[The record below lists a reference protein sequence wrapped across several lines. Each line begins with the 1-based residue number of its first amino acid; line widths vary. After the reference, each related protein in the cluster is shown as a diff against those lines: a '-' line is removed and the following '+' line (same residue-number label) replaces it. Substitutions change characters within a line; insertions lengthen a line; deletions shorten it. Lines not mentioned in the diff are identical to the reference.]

1 MLTNF
6 LNVLVQVAILLI
18 LISLGFILT
27 KCKLLNEQGA
37 KGMTNVVLY
46 LVIPCVMI
54 NAFSNYSFSKSAVK
68 TLVLGIIIVLLLHA
82 LFIIISLVFLRDK
95 DIATKKVIQFGAI
108 FSNCGFM
115 SLPLQ
120 EAILGKSGLFLGVI
134 YVAVFNLLTWTYGLV
149 LMSGDKKQ
157 LSFKKIITNPGII
170 GFLLG
175 LLLFFLSVTL
185 PQVIAK
191 PIAYV
196 SALNTPL
203 PMLIIGYYIANS
215 NLLDALKDK
224 KCMLCVAFKLAII
237 PTAGLASMYLFGVR
251 GDMLVAMTIA
261 SSAPIAAINTMFSE
275 KFSANTK
282 LSASAVSIS
291 TVLSLI
297 TMPVIITLAQA
308 IAY

>member
-6 LNVLVQVAILLI
+6 LSVLIQVLILLI

-27 KCKLLNEQGA
+27 KRNLLTEQGA

-54 NAFSNYSFSKSAVK
+54 NSFSSYEFSVSALK
-68 TLVLGIIIVLLLHA
+68 TLGYGVLVALLLHA
-82 LFIIISLVFLRDK
+82 VFIAVSLIFLKDK
-95 DIATKKVIQFGAI
+95 DVATSRVIRFGAV

-120 EAILGKSGLFLGVI
+120 EAILGESGLFLGVI
-134 YVAVFNLLTWTYGLV
+134 YVAIFNLVSWTYGLV
-149 LMSGDKKQ
+149 LISGDKKQ
-157 LSFKKIITNPGII
+157 LSLKKLITNPGII

-175 LLLFFLSVTL
+175 LILFFLSATL
-185 PQVIAK
+185 PQVVAK
-191 PIAYV
+191 PIEYI

-203 PMLIIGYYIANS
+203 PMLIIGFYIAKS
-215 NLLDALKDK
+215 KLLDAIRDK
-224 KCMLCVAFKLAII
+224 KCMLCVAFKLIVI
-237 PTAGLASMYLFGVR
+237 PASALLLMFVCGVR
-251 GDMLVAMTIA
+251 GDMLIAMTIA
-261 SSAPIAAINTMFSE
+261 SSAPIATITTMFSE
-275 KFSANTK
+275 KFGANTK

-297 TMPVIITLAQA
+297 TMPLLITIAQT

>member
-6 LNVLVQVAILLI
+6 LSVLIQVLILLI

-27 KCKLLNEQGA
+27 KRNLLTEQGA

-54 NAFSNYSFSKSAVK
+54 NSFSSYDFSVSALK
-68 TLVLGIIIVLLLHA
+68 TLGYGVLVALLLHA
-82 LFIIISLVFLRDK
+82 VFIAVSLIFLKDK
-95 DIATKKVIQFGAI
+95 DVATSRVIRFGAV

-120 EAILGKSGLFLGVI
+120 EAILGESGLFLGVI
-134 YVAVFNLLTWTYGLV
+134 YVAIFNLVSWTYGLV
-149 LMSGDKKQ
+149 LISGDKKQ
-157 LSFKKIITNPGII
+157 LSLKKLITNPGII

-175 LLLFFLSVTL
+175 LILFFLSATL
-185 PQVIAK
+185 PQVVAK
-191 PIAYV
+191 PIEYI

-203 PMLIIGYYIANS
+203 PMLIIGFYIAKS
-215 NLLDALKDK
+215 KLLDAISDK
-224 KCMLCVAFKLAII
+224 KCMLCVAFKLIVI
-237 PTAGLASMYLFGVR
+237 PASALLLMFVCGVR
-251 GDMLVAMTIA
+251 GDMLIAMTIA
-261 SSAPIAAINTMFSE
+261 SSAPIATITTMFSE
-275 KFSANTK
+275 KFGANTK

-297 TMPVIITLAQA
+297 TMPLLITIAQS

>member
-6 LNVLVQVAILLI
+6 LNVLTQVAILLI

-27 KCKLLNEQGA
+27 KRKLLTEQGA

-54 NAFSNYSFSKSAVK
+54 NSFGAYKFSRDSLK
-68 TLVLGIIIVLLLHA
+68 TLLLGLLTALLLHG
-82 LFIIISLVFLRDK
+82 LFIAISLIFLKDK
-95 DIATKKVIQFGAI
+95 DISTSRVIRFGAV

-120 EAILGKSGLFLGVI
+120 EAILGRSGLFLGVI
-134 YVAVFNLLTWTYGLV
+134 YVAMFNLVSWTYGLV
-149 LMSGDKKQ
+149 LISGDKKQ
-157 LSFKKIITNPGII
+157 LSFKKIVTNPGII
-170 GFLLG
+170 GFVLG
-175 LLLFFLSVTL
+175 VLLFLLSVTL
-185 PQVIAK
+185 PQVVSK
-191 PIAYV
+191 PIEYI

-215 NLLDALKDK
+215 KLINALKNK
-224 KCMLCVAFKLAII
+224 KCMLCVLFKLIVI
-237 PTAGLASMYLFGVR
+237 PAAALTLMYLCGLR

-261 SSAPIAAINTMFSE
+261 SSAPIATITTMFSE
-275 KFSANTK
+275 KFGANTK

-297 TMPVIITLAQA
+297 TMPLLITIAQT
-308 IAY
+308 IAH

>member
-6 LNVLVQVAILLI
+6 LSVLIQVLILLI

-27 KCKLLNEQGA
+27 KRNLLTEQGA

-54 NAFSNYSFSKSAVK
+54 NAFSSYQVSKETFK
-68 TLVLGIIIVLLLHA
+68 TLLLGLLIAFLLHG
-82 LFIIISLVFLRDK
+82 LFIALSLFFLKDT
-95 DIATKKVIQFGAI
+95 DIATSRVIRFGAV

-120 EAILGKSGLFLGVI
+120 EAILGESGLFLGVI
-134 YVAVFNLLTWTYGLV
+134 YVAMFNLISWTYGLV
-149 LMSGDKKQ
+149 LISGDKKQ
-157 LSFKKIITNPGII
+157 LSFKKIVTNPGII

-175 LLLFFLSVTL
+175 LLLFFLSVEL
-185 PQVIAK
+185 PPVIHK
-191 PIAYV
+191 PIEYIA
-196 SALNTPL
+196 ALNTPL
-203 PMLIIGYYIANS
+203 PMLIIGFYIAKS
-215 NLLDALKDK
+215 KLLDAIKDK
-224 KCMLCVAFKLAII
+224 KCMLSVAFKLVLI
-237 PTAGLASMYLFGVR
+237 PASALLLMYFCGVR

-261 SSAPIAAINTMFSE
+261 SSAPIATLTTMFSE
-275 KFSANTK
+275 KYGANTK

-297 TMPVIITLAQA
+297 TMPLLITLAQT
-308 IAY
+308 IAN

>member
-6 LNVLVQVAILLI
+6 LSVLIQVLILLI

-27 KCKLLNEQGA
+27 KRNLLTEQGA

-54 NAFSNYSFSKSAVK
+54 NSFSSYDFSVSALK
-68 TLVLGIIIVLLLHA
+68 TLGYGVLVALLLHA
-82 LFIIISLVFLRDK
+82 VFIAVSLIFLKDK
-95 DIATKKVIQFGAI
+95 DVATSRVIRFGAV

-120 EAILGKSGLFLGVI
+120 EAILGESGLFLGVI
-134 YVAVFNLLTWTYGLV
+134 YVAIFNLVSWTYGLV
-149 LMSGDKKQ
+149 LISGDKKQ
-157 LSFKKIITNPGII
+157 LSLKKLITNPGII

-175 LLLFFLSVTL
+175 LILFFLSATL
-185 PQVIAK
+185 PHVVAK
-191 PIAYV
+191 PIEYI

-203 PMLIIGYYIANS
+203 PMLIIGFYIAKS
-215 NLLDALKDK
+215 KLLDAISDK
-224 KCMLCVAFKLAII
+224 KCMLCVAFKLIVI
-237 PTAGLASMYLFGVR
+237 PASALLLMFVCGVR
-251 GDMLVAMTIA
+251 GDMLIAMTIA
-261 SSAPIAAINTMFSE
+261 SSAPIATITTMFSE
-275 KFSANTK
+275 KFGANTK

-297 TMPVIITLAQA
+297 TMPIIITIAQM

>member
-6 LNVLVQVAILLI
+6 LSVLIQVLILLI

-27 KCKLLNEQGA
+27 KRNLLTEQGA

-54 NAFSNYSFSKSAVK
+54 NSFSSYDFSVSALK
-68 TLVLGIIIVLLLHA
+68 TLGYGVLVALLLHA
-82 LFIIISLVFLRDK
+82 VFIAVSLIFLKDK
-95 DIATKKVIQFGAI
+95 DVATSRVIRFGAV

-120 EAILGKSGLFLGVI
+120 EAILGESGLFLGVI
-134 YVAVFNLLTWTYGLV
+134 YVAIFNLVSWTYGLV
-149 LMSGDKKQ
+149 LISGDKKQ
-157 LSFKKIITNPGII
+157 LSLKKLITNPGII

-175 LLLFFLSVTL
+175 LILFFLSATL
-185 PQVIAK
+185 PQVVAK
-191 PIAYV
+191 PIEYI

-203 PMLIIGYYIANS
+203 PMLIIGFYIAKS
-215 NLLDALKDK
+215 KLLDAISDK
-224 KCMLCVAFKLAII
+224 KCMLCVAFKLIVI
-237 PTAGLASMYLFGVR
+237 PASALLLMFVCGVR
-251 GDMLVAMTIA
+251 GDMLIAMTIA
-261 SSAPIAAINTMFSE
+261 SSAPIATITTMFSE
-275 KFSANTK
+275 KFGANTK

-297 TMPVIITLAQA
+297 TMPLLITIAQT